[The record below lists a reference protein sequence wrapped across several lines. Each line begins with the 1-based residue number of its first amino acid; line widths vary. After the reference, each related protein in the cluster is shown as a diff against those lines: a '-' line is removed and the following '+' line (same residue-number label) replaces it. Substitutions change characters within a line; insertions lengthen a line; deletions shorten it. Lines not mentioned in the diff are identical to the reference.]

1 MKKQQKR
8 LFKTFVG
15 EMVMLLFFN
24 GMFTFCLIS
33 NKNSVW
39 LILGIACSFKCNV
52 ADREEVKR
60 VAQKTR

>member
-1 MKKQQKR
+1 
-8 LFKTFVG
+8 
-15 EMVMLLFFN
+15 MLLFFN